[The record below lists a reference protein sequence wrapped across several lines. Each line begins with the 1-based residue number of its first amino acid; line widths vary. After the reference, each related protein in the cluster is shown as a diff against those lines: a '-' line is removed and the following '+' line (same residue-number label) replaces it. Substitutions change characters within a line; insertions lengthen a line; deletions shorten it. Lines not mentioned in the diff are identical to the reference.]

1 MTDELKKF
9 SIAISMEAHR
19 KLREHAARFGLGN
32 NDILTIM
39 LETVP
44 AEAFEERARALAE
57 QRQGGA
63 ILEQIAKQA
72 KAMTPAQ
79 REQLLKVLQGEK

>member
-1 MTDELKKF
+1 MKKF
-9 SIAISMEAHR
+9 SIAISIEAHR

-44 AEAFEERARALAE
+44 ASAFEARARAVAE
-57 QRQGGA
+57 ERQGGA
-63 ILEQIAKQA
+63 VLDQISKQA
-72 KAMTPAQ
+72 KALTPAQ